1 MTRRPFLLLCLLAL
15 VAGACGDDGDPSPSS
30 SGAEATSDADAD
42 PAGADATDSGAT
54 NAGDI
59 DGSSAT
65 LEALGRAEYVSG
77 GDLLVRYSGPE
88 TAPVF
93 RVDNIEL
100 TADSRGDG
108 VYLVAGL
115 PGGAATIEVEGA
127 RLDVINH
134 PIIGPIFS
142 GPHQLPLYCTL
153 EEAGLT
159 PTGDDNCSAE
169 TEVTFGYV
177 DDDGEFVVSDDIPDD
192 ALAIRH
198 ERGTINRGIYT
209 FVVADPS
216 LGTEPIEPGKNLI
229 YQFGGGC
236 GTGHTQASSVVAGSS
251 VLDLDALEAGYVL
264 ATSTFNV
271 FQTHC
276 NDVLSA
282 ETLLMVQEHVDE
294 TVGPIGLTIGRG
306 GSGGAIQQ
314 YSIVQN
320 YPGLLDA
327 VAASVSFPDSASI
340 SGGVTD
346 CGLLLDYYE
355 SGPGSALNEEQRLA
369 INGHGSVQF
378 CDAWAATFLPGV
390 SPSEGCDGAV
400 PEDAVYDPDSNPDG
414 IRCTLQDSGSNIF
427 GVDENGFG
435 RRPLD
440 NIGVEYGRA
449 ALEAGLLTVDEF
461 LDLNEFIGGYDID
474 GNIIDERTAAD
485 PEVVELAYASG
496 RVLRGDSG
504 INDVPIID
512 TDLYSDLGYDIHDRF
527 RLFTIRER
535 MEVANGGPAD
545 NRVIWTRG
553 GAGLLAVV
561 SGDDPGSIS
570 EEDPGTVPTPTE
582 TIDLL
587 VEWATTGERP
597 DGVADDCLVESDRI
611 VGDDVFADGEPCAE
625 AYPYHGDPRTA
636 AGQSLSND
644 VIKCT
649 TVPVDAAGYGVDF
662 TEAQEG
668 RLAEVFPEGV
678 CDYTVPGIGQ
688 VELSGTWLRYDE
700 VPS

>member
-1 MTRRPFLLLCLLAL
+1 MFRRLFVVVGALAIL
-15 VAGACGDDGDPSPSS
+15 SAACADDAEPDAA
-30 SGAEATSDADAD
+30 SGNDAVTDDDATTDDAA
-42 PAGADATDSGAT
+42 ATDSA
-54 NAGDI
+54 D
-59 DGSSAT
+59 SSTDEPGETVT
-65 LEALGRAEYVSG
+65 LVAIGRPEYVSG
-77 GDLLVRYSGPE
+77 GDLLVRLTGPDDIE
-88 TAPVF
+88 PVF
-93 RVDNIEL
+93 QVGATEL
-100 TADSRGDG
+100 SAVGRGGG
-108 VYLVAGL
+108 VYLVSGL
-115 PGGAATIEVEGA
+115 PDGPATIEAGGGSLEV
-127 RLDVINH
+127 VNH
-134 PIIGPIFS
+134 PITGPIFS
-142 GPHQLPLYCTL
+142 GPHQEPLYCTL
-153 EEAGLT
+153 EAAELT
-159 PTGDDNCSAE
+159 PTGDDDCSAE
-169 TEVTFGYV
+169 TEITYGYV
-177 DDDGEFVVSDDIPDD
+177 DDEGDFVVTDEIPDGV
-192 ALAIRH
+192 LAIRR

-216 LGTEPIEPGKNLI
+216 LGADPIEPGKHLI

-282 ETLLMVQEHVDE
+282 ETLLMVQERVNE
-294 TVGPIGLTIGRG
+294 MVGPVDLTIGRG

-327 VAASVSFPDSASI
+327 VAASVSFPDSSTI

-346 CGLLLDYYE
+346 CGLLLEYYE
-355 SGPGSALNEEQRLA
+355 SDGGAALSDEQRLA
-369 INGHGSVQF
+369 INGHGSTSF
-378 CDAWAATFLPGV
+378 CEAWAATFLPGV

-400 PEDAVYDPDSNPDG
+400 PEEEVYDADSNPDG
-414 IRCTLQDSGSNIF
+414 IRCTLQDSGSNLF

-449 ALEAGLLTVDEF
+449 ALEAGVLSVDAF
-461 LDLNEFIGGYDID
+461 LDLNEAIGGYDID
-474 GNIIDERTAAD
+474 GNIVDERTAAD

-504 INDVPIID
+504 VNDVPIID

-535 MEVANGGPAD
+535 MELANGGPVD

-570 EEDPGTVPTPTE
+570 DEDPGTVPTPTE
-582 TIDLL
+582 MIDLL
-587 VEWATTGERP
+587 AEWATSGERP
-597 DGVADDCLVESDRI
+597 EGVADDCLINGERVL
-611 VGDDVFADGEPCAE
+611 GDDVFAEGEPCAD

-636 AGQSLSND
+636 AGQPLSND
-644 VIKCT
+644 IIKCS
-649 TVPVDAAGYGVDF
+649 TVPVDPTSYGVDF
-662 TEAQEG
+662 SEAQAT
-668 RLAEVFPEGV
+668 RLAEVFSGGV
-678 CDYTVPGIGQ
+678 CDYSVPGVGQ
-688 VELSGTWLRYDE
+688 VELEGTWLHYDGSE
-700 VPS
+700 S